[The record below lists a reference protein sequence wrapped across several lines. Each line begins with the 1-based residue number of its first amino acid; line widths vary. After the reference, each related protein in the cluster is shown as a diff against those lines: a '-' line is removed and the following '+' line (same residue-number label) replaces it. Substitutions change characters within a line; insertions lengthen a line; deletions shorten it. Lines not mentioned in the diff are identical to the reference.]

1 MRRAATRKAGSLQK
15 IMLITKS
22 RAEAAA
28 QVALNAAYDECRR
41 ANFDPFAYL
50 GELTDFVSQA
60 VRDAVQE
67 ISVDQ
72 KTADPGFVIH
82 LAAPATQNI
91 YFADGGRRAAQALLR
106 KLNVRHDLL
115 STQRE
120 L

>member
-1 MRRAATRKAGSLQK
+1 MPTRKPQP
-15 IMLITKS
+15 IPIS
-22 RAEAAA
+22 RR
-28 QVALNAAYDECRR
+28 VD
-41 ANFDPFAYL
+41 
-50 GELTDFVSQA
+50 GFVSQA
-60 VRDAVQE
+60 VRDAVKE

-72 KTADPGFVIH
+72 KTADPGFVVIH

>member
-1 MRRAATRKAGSLQK
+1 MPTRKLQP
-15 IMLITKS
+15 IPIS
-22 RAEAAA
+22 RR
-28 QVALNAAYDECRR
+28 VD
-41 ANFDPFAYL
+41 
-50 GELTDFVSQA
+50 GFVSQA
-60 VRDAVQE
+60 VRDAVKE

-82 LAAPATQNI
+82 LAAPTTQNI

-115 STQRE
+115 RTQRE

>member
-1 MRRAATRKAGSLQK
+1 
-15 IMLITKS
+15 
-22 RAEAAA
+22 
-28 QVALNAAYDECRR
+28 
-41 ANFDPFAYL
+41 
-50 GELTDFVSQA
+50 
-60 VRDAVQE
+60 VRDAVKE

-115 STQRE
+115 SNSTGTLSSSTTNKGKEAAINQLPNDHNPFRRPA
-120 L
+120 